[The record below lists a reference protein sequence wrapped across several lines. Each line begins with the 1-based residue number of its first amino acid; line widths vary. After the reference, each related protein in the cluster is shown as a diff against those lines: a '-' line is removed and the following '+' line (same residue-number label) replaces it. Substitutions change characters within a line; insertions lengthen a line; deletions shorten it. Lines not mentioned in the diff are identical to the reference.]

1 MNKLCLKII
10 DDFSYSVIYGLE
22 YVVQQEVN
30 VMVIGENVM
39 LIKIVIEVFL
49 GINVWLWFFNIV
61 GRLIRNCYIQVLRLK
76 FIN

>member
-49 GINVWLWFFNIV
+49 GINVWLWFFSVV

>member
-49 GINVWLWFFNIV
+49 GINVWLWFFNVV
-61 GRLIRNCYIQVLRLK
+61 GRLIMNCYIQVLRLK

>member
-22 YVVQQEVN
+22 YVVQQEVK

-49 GINVWLWFFNIV
+49 GINVWLWFFSVV

>member
-22 YVVQQEVN
+22 YVVQYEVN

-49 GINVWLWFFNIV
+49 GINVWLWFFSV
-61 GRLIRNCYIQVLRLK
+61 VERLIRNCYIQVLRLK

>member
-22 YVVQQEVN
+22 YVVQQEVK

-49 GINVWLWFFNIV
+49 GINVWLWFFNVV